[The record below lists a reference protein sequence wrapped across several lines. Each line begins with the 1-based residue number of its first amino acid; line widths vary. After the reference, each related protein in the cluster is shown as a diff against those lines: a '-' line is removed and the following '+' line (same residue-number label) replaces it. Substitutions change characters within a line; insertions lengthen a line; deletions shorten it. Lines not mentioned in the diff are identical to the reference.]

1 MHSVATVAYLV
12 TIVIYTRKKFITLA
26 PVWVDVT
33 KVQLIQLPG
42 TRPSV
47 LTLNVAFKKIDKITL
62 GCIFSCV
69 RPFYE

>member
-12 TIVIYTRKKFITLA
+12 TIVIYTRKKFLTLA

-42 TRPSV
+42 TIPSV
-47 LTLNVAFKKIDKITL
+47 LTLNVAFKKI
-62 GCIFSCV
+62 
-69 RPFYE
+69 